1 MEAAVQIDG
10 KNYHFGNPQNDIG
23 INEITRNNKNL
34 KSIFAYFDKN
44 GDNKLSTE
52 EITHAFNVFTKLDG
66 TSGKINGKLSDKEIE
81 YGLKIFSDDLQIT
94 TADYKNFIRSLASNN
109 AGKKLADDLYKQI
122 SGPSLNSNTLDLM
135 NKIDETNVLEVLN
148 QYNKISP
155 KESLA
160 YAVDNEWGLG
170 LDDVK
175 SKICSALVARAKVLH
190 MKDITHKQYQDIDN
204 IEAINKFINNT
215 VKKIETVEV
224 DIAKFDSIEPI
235 KRNPQYKIVHGV
247 VNNQLVKRRSNS
259 NGLHY
264 SKIVELP
271 KDEQADYLKRAD
283 KITKMVIEKCQKYD
297 IEVIAPVV
305 AEMLGNESGGYNFTE
320 DVMKN
325 PGGNYKGVMQVDFK
339 TCQCIY
345 SEGGKINAAWH
356 KAHFSQ
362 DDARINEMKKKFPTA
377 KALYQAIQNDV
388 ELGLEVGIIALKA
401 KIHEAGNSVEE
412 GIKKYTGG
420 NYSCNLSGIS
430 KYII

>member
-1 MEAAVQIDG
+1 
-10 KNYHFGNPQNDIG
+10 
-23 INEITRNNKNL
+23 
-34 KSIFAYFDKN
+34 
-44 GDNKLSTE
+44 
-52 EITHAFNVFTKLDG
+52 
-66 TSGKINGKLSDKEIE
+66 
-81 YGLKIFSDDLQIT
+81 
-94 TADYKNFIRSLASNN
+94 
-109 AGKKLADDLYKQI
+109 
-122 SGPSLNSNTLDLM
+122 
-135 NKIDETNVLEVLN
+135 
-148 QYNKISP
+148 
-155 KESLA
+155 
-160 YAVDNEWGLG
+160 
-170 LDDVK
+170 
-175 SKICSALVARAKVLH
+175 
-190 MKDITHKQYQDIDN
+190 QYQDIDN

-235 KRNPQYKIVHGV
+235 KRNPQYKVIHGV